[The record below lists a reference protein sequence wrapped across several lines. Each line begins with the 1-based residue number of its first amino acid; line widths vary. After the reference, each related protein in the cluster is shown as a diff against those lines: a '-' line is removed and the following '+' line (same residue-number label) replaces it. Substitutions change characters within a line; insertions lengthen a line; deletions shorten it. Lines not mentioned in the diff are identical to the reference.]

1 MKKIRL
7 DSKIRTCARHYS
19 MLVIPNHTRFTGL
32 LHIQKYSQGQMYNLK
47 ARI

>member
-19 MLVIPNHTRFTGL
+19 MLVIPNHARLTGL